1 MNDQHRSYKAHSFG
15 EEFLPSFLPSFL
27 LLCATAIGYYAAE
40 KEDFSD
46 PSKIIAAIPA
56 VIHLSHFSGQERQAG
71 RHCIVNKGWHIYDS
85 HV

>member
-1 MNDQHRSYKAHSFG
+1 LGKN
-15 EEFLPSFLPSFL
+15 LPSFLPSFL
-27 LLCATAIGYYAAE
+27 PFFLLLCATANSYYAAE

-56 VIHLSHFSGQERQAG
+56 DIHHTYCLDRSGNPVG
-71 RHCIVNKGWHIYDS
+71 FVLLTKDGIYDS